1 MNEKPKKLFLPKSDL
16 IIVAVVLRVAGVVH
30 IYQK

>member
-1 MNEKPKKLFLPKSDL
+1 MKSQKKLFLPKSDL
-16 IIVAVVLRVAGVVH
+16 VIVAVVLSVAGVVH